1 MNNEKYAKAYVEVL
15 EILKYLPENE
25 YSKIPQEKIRFLE
38 DNKDDTYSFKLN
50 LNIPLDEQNISIEA
64 NSIIVTIFRD
74 YFATNLQKEKLKI
87 IMEQNE
93 KKYQEQ
99 LREEYNPDNL
109 FKNEKKKYMNPYVEK
124 NTNFPVVKKEENFF
138 KKLINYVKKLI
149 FRR

>member
-1 MNNEKYAKAYVEVL
+1 MNKKYAKAYVEVL

-25 YSKIPQEKIRFLE
+25 YSKIPQEKIRFFE
-38 DNKDDTYSFKLN
+38 DNKDDAYSFKLN

-74 YFATNLQKEKLKI
+74 YFATDLQKEKLKI
-87 IMEQNE
+87 ILEQNE

-99 LREEYNPDNL
+99 LREEYNSDNL
-109 FKNEKKKYMNPYVEK
+109 FKNEKKKYMNPYIEK
-124 NTNFPVVKKEENFF
+124 STNLPVVKKEENFL
-138 KKLINYVKKLI
+138 KKLINYIKKLI